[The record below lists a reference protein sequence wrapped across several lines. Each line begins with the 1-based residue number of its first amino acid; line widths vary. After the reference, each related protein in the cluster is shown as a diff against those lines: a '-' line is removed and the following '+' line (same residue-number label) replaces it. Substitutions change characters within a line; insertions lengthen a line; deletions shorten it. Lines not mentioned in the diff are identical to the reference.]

1 MGLFIRERLQ
11 KGIHEKYPMMQ
22 DELQQRGMASFLRDV
37 EIDVDLLDKN
47 SDEQEF
53 LRRRKT
59 DKESD
64 TLKPLLNRRLSEGG
78 IGRGS
83 LIHRNTC

>member
-1 MGLFIRERLQ
+1 
-11 KGIHEKYPMMQ
+11 MMQ

-53 LRRRKT
+53 LRMRKT

-64 TLKPLLNRRLSEGG
+64 TLKPLLNRRFSEGE

-83 LIHRNTC
+83 LIHQNTC